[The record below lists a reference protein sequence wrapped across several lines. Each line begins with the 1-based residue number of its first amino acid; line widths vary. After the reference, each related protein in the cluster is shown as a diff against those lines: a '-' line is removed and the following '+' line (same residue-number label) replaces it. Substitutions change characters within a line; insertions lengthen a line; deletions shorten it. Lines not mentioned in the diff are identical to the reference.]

1 MQEVSGS
8 IPLGSTIASDHRP
21 VSAAIDLDHRKAYFS
36 PLDSLPG
43 RASAGRPAGINRV
56 TQLSHYVRSV
66 GLGATALALV
76 CALPAQAQFGGIS
89 FGKKKTADTTTTTD
103 GCPTGK
109 KKSTGSAIFG
119 AIAGQVAGNVVGRT
133 GFGSWLPIPAVAET
147 LTNAI
152 ACRLDPKEQQQ
163 AADATL
169 AVTRGD
175 EKTGTIAV
183 GQTAEWTSAS
193 RKDVKGKSTI
203 VAVEQVPAA
212 PVASPGKGKG
222 KDVGKSSKGG
232 TQLASASQCI
242 TVSDVVIVAGEET
255 TASKRMCKA
264 PGQARYTLMA

>member
-1 MQEVSGS
+1 M
-8 IPLGSTIASDHRP
+8 
-21 VSAAIDLDHRKAYFS
+21 
-36 PLDSLPG
+36 
-43 RASAGRPAGINRV
+43 
-56 TQLSHYVRSV
+56 VRSIS
-66 GLGATALALV
+66 LGAAALALV
-76 CALPAQAQFGGIS
+76 CALPAQAQFGGLS
-89 FGKKKTADTTTTTD
+89 FGSKKSSTTETTAN
-103 GCPTGK
+103 GCPEGK
-109 KKSTGSAIFG
+109 KKSVGASIMGSM
-119 AIAGQVAGNVVGRT
+119 AGSMANRVGGR
-133 GFGSWLPIPAVAET
+133 FASFVPLPEFATI

-152 ACRLDPKEQQQ
+152 ACKLDQKEQKQ

-175 EKTGTIAV
+175 EKTGDVAV
-183 GQTAEWTSAS
+183 GQTAEWTSSS

-212 PVASPGKGKG
+212 PAANPGKGAGKG
-222 KDVGKSSKGG
+222 GGKGVGKSSNGG

>member
-1 MQEVSGS
+1 MALSHHIRSVT
-8 IPLGSTIASDHRP
+8 LGSA
-21 VSAAIDLDHRKAYFS
+21 
-36 PLDSLPG
+36 
-43 RASAGRPAGINRV
+43 
-56 TQLSHYVRSV
+56 
-66 GLGATALALV
+66 ALALV

-89 FGKKKTADTTTTTD
+89 FGSKKSSTTATTTN
-103 GCPTGK
+103 GCPEGK
-109 KKSTGSAIFG
+109 KKSVGASILGSM
-119 AIAGQVAGNVVGRT
+119 AGSVANRVGGRFASFVPMPEFAT
-133 GFGSWLPIPAVAET
+133 I

-152 ACRLDPKEQQQ
+152 ACKLDQKEQKQ

-175 EKTGTIAV
+175 EATGAVAV

-203 VAVEQVPAA
+203 VAVEQTPAA
-212 PVASPGKGKG
+212 AAGGGLGQSAGSDKGKG
-222 KDVGKSSKGG
+222 NGADKGKGG
-232 TQLASASQCI
+232 GKDKQLAAAAQCI

>member
-1 MQEVSGS
+1 MTAHYS
-8 IPLGSTIASDHRP
+8 I
-21 VSAAIDLDHRKAYFS
+21 
-36 PLDSLPG
+36 
-43 RASAGRPAGINRV
+43 
-56 TQLSHYVRSV
+56 VRSASLSV
-66 GLGATALALV
+66 AAFALV
-76 CALPAQAQFGGIS
+76 AALPAQAQFGGLS
-89 FGKKKTADTTTTTD
+89 LGSLGKKSSTTETD
-103 GCPTGK
+103 ANVCPDGK
-109 KKSTGSAIFG
+109 KKSTGASIMG
-119 AIAGQVAGNVVGRT
+119 SMAGSMAKRVGGR
-133 GFGSWLPIPAVAET
+133 FASFVPLPEFASI
-147 LTNAI
+147 LTSAI
-152 ACRLDPKEQQQ
+152 ACKLDQKEQKQ

-175 EKTGTIAV
+175 DTGAVAV

-203 VAVEQVPAA
+203 VAVEEVPAA

-222 KDVGKSSKGG
+222 KGADKEKG

>member
-1 MQEVSGS
+1 MTS
-8 IPLGSTIASDHRP
+8 I
-21 VSAAIDLDHRKAYFS
+21 
-36 PLDSLPG
+36 
-43 RASAGRPAGINRV
+43 
-56 TQLSHYVRSV
+56 SHLVRSV
-66 GLGATALALV
+66 SLGAAALALV
-76 CALPAQAQFGGIS
+76 CALPARAQFGGLS
-89 FGKKKTADTTTTTD
+89 LGSLGKKSSTAETTSN
-103 GCPTGK
+103 GCPEGK
-109 KKSTGSAIFG
+109 KKSVGASILGSM
-119 AIAGQVAGNVVGRT
+119 AGSMANRVGGRFASFVPMPEFAT
-133 GFGSWLPIPAVAET
+133 I

-152 ACRLDPKEQQQ
+152 ACKLDSKEQKQ

-175 EKTGTIAV
+175 DTTGTVAV
-183 GQTAEWTSAS
+183 GQTAEWTSSS

-212 PVASPGKGKG
+212 PAASPGKGKG